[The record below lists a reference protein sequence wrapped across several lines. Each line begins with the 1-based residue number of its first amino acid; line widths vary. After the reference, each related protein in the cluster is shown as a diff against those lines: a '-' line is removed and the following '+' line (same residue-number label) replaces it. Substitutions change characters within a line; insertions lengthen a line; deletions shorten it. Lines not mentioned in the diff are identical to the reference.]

1 MDSLNKLQCDR
12 NQQFAMIT
20 RSEAIVPININCIR
34 ADLFVHLEHMNNA
47 QACLAAE
54 FFEGHRKHAERRPRF
69 WLYAGDR
76 ISFFQF
82 KNRCSSILLQGIS
95 HNHCWI

>member
-20 RSEAIVPININCIR
+20 RSEAIVPINMNCIR

-47 QACLAAE
+47 QACLGGNSLRGIANMQR
-54 FFEGHRKHAERRPRF
+54 EGPVSGCMLETV
-69 WLYAGDR
+69 
-76 ISFFQF
+76 
-82 KNRCSSILLQGIS
+82 
-95 HNHCWI
+95 